1 MKKFQFF
8 LLHFTF
14 FDDIIHSVGYIFL
27 LFIFLSLFS
36 WGPIPSAQRCRVF
49 HFLLAKPISCGIIFL
64 LPTKGSDTMENF
76 FKNLWDAVLNFFKTI
91 FQTVSGFTLDRLI
104 PAILICAAGL
114 LIIVILTRLANKLI
128 QRTKMEN
135 PASKLLMS
143 VIRVALYLLLA
154 LIVASALGIDV
165 TGVIALASVLTLAI
179 SLAVQDALSNII
191 GGFTL
196 ICTRPF
202 TIGDFVEI
210 GGQSGTVTSIG
221 LNYTKLLTVDR
232 KTVSM
237 PNRTIVSSQIIN
249 FTTEGTRRVDITVN
263 VAYGNEPEAV
273 MEALK
278 KAAQV
283 STALQEP
290 APYAAVSA
298 YNESTVAYIL
308 QVWCTADD
316 YWTTLHTVNCNIRNV
331 FKEADIR
338 MTYPHLNVHLDK

>member
-1 MKKFQFF
+1 
-8 LLHFTF
+8 
-14 FDDIIHSVGYIFL
+14 
-27 LFIFLSLFS
+27 
-36 WGPIPSAQRCRVF
+36 
-49 HFLLAKPISCGIIFL
+49 
-64 LPTKGSDTMENF
+64 METV
-76 FKNLWDAVLNFFKTI
+76 KNILTTVLDAVLEFFKTI
-91 FQTVSGFTLDRLI
+91 FQALSGFTMQRLL

-114 LIIVILTRLANKLI
+114 LIIFILTKLINKLI
-128 QRTKMEN
+128 RRTKLEN

-143 VIRVALYLLLA
+143 VVRIALYLLLA
-154 LIVASALGIDV
+154 LIVASSLGIDV

-196 ICTRPF
+196 IGTKPF
-202 TIGDFVEI
+202 TVGDFVEI

-221 LNYTKLLTVDR
+221 LNYTKLLTADR

-249 FTTEGTRRVDITVN
+249 FTVEGTRRVDININ
-263 VAYGNEPEAV
+263 VAYGNEPEDV
-273 MEALK
+273 IEALK

-283 STALQEP
+283 PTALQEP
-290 APYAAVSA
+290 IPYAAVSS
-298 YNESTVAYIL
+298 YNESTVGYIL
-308 QVWCTADD
+308 QVWCTADN
-316 YWTTLHTVNCNIRNV
+316 YWTTMHAVNSNIRSV

>member
-1 MKKFQFF
+1 
-8 LLHFTF
+8 
-14 FDDIIHSVGYIFL
+14 
-27 LFIFLSLFS
+27 
-36 WGPIPSAQRCRVF
+36 
-49 HFLLAKPISCGIIFL
+49 
-64 LPTKGSDTMENF
+64 MEKF
-76 FKNLWDAVLNFFKTI
+76 FKNLWDAVLNFLKTVVD
-91 FQTVSGFTLDRLI
+91 TVSGFTLERLI
-104 PAILICAAGL
+104 PAILICVAGL
-114 LIIVILTRLANKLI
+114 LIITIIKKLANKLI
-128 QRTKMEN
+128 SRTKLEN
-135 PASKLLMS
+135 PASSLLMS

-154 LIVASALGIDV
+154 LIVASSLGIDV
-165 TGVIALASVLTLAI
+165 TGIIALASVLTLAV

-221 LNYTKLLTVDR
+221 LNYTKLLTGDR
-232 KTVSM
+232 KTISM

-249 FTTEGTRRVDITVN
+249 FTVEGTRRVDISVN
-263 VAYGNEPEAV
+263 VAYGNEPEEV

-283 STALQEP
+283 PTALQEP
-290 APYAAVSA
+290 AAYAAVSS
-298 YNESTVAYIL
+298 YNDSTVGYIL

-316 YWTTLHTVNCNIRNV
+316 YWTTLHTVNSNIRHA